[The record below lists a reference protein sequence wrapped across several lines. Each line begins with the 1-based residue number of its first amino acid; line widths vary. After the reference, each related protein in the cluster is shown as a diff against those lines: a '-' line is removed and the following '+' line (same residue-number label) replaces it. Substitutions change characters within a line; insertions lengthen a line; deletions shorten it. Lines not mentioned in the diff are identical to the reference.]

1 MVLYGIDYEYVSP
14 TPSIASDGSNFQG
27 EIKLNYVFPSE
38 KFILG
43 KESFLM
49 LKVKINYNHGNPLG
63 NFTAS
68 ATDYG
73 AYLAPNP
80 ALAFFKNVRCN
91 VNGVTIS
98 NITDIAPVMTAFRSC
113 FDTKAMMD
121 TCDSSNPIVP
131 FDALKDVRALSNITI
146 DQNA

>member
-1 MVLYGIDYEYVSP
+1 
-14 TPSIASDGSNFQG
+14 
-27 EIKLNYVFPSE
+27 
-38 KFILG
+38 
-43 KESFLM
+43 
-49 LKVKINYNHGNPLG
+49 
-63 NFTAS
+63 
-68 ATDYG
+68 
-73 AYLAPNP
+73 
-80 ALAFFKNVRCN
+80 LAFFKNVRCN

-146 DQNA
+146 AQNAQQAVSIPNTGLINRNI

>member
-27 EIKLNYVFPSE
+27 EIKLNYVVPSE

-49 LKVKINYNHGNPLG
+49 LKVKINYNNGNPLG

-68 ATDYG
+68 AT
-73 AYLAPNP
+73 